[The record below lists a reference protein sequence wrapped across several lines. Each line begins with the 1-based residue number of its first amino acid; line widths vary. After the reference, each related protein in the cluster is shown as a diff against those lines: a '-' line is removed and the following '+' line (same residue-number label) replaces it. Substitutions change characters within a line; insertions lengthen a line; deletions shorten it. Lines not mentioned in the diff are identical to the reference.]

1 MARMTEE
8 KTTEY
13 LWEPADIARRVQL
26 LRRVLQNKPMDE
38 AKLKNLLEVAEE
50 ADQVK
55 LKVLYNAVIKGVNEY
70 NKNSSQIK
78 LKNWKSAEKEL
89 DAYIDVLWAKYIDH
103 ERTFPNLLAVIDY
116 LKLNKWKI
124 AKSRAYEHQKEGKI
138 KPQAN
143 GTYRLSDVEKYAA
156 THLKLSSG
164 KTAAGA
170 LEKYAEEKARVEL
183 DREKEK
189 LKQIQHKNKM
199 ADGLFV
205 PREAFEQ
212 ELAKRAAVIKSDVEN
227 FIRGGAEKTIALVG
241 GDPAKA
247 PALIEYQLDAAAD
260 WLNRY
265 AGDKEFKVPAP
276 AAAAAA
282 AALQDDPEDE
292 DE

>member
-1 MARMTEE
+1 
-8 KTTEY
+8 
-13 LWEPADIARRVQL
+13 
-26 LRRVLQNKPMDE
+26 MDE
-38 AKLKNLLEVAEE
+38 AKLKNLLEIADE

-55 LKVLYNAVIKGVNEY
+55 LKVLYNAVIRGVNEY

-89 DAYIDVLWAKYIDH
+89 DAYIDTLWAKYIDH

-116 LKLNKWKI
+116 LKINNWKI

-143 GTYRLSDVEKYAA
+143 GTFRLSDVEKYAA
-156 THLKLSSG
+156 THLKRSDG
-164 KTAAGA
+164 KTASGS

-183 DREKEK
+183 DKEKEK

-227 FIRGGAEKTIALVG
+227 FIRGGAEKIIALVG

-247 PALIEYQLDAAAD
+247 PALIEHQLDASAD

-276 AAAAAA
+276 VAAAAA
-282 AALQDDPEDE
+282 AALQDDQDDE
-292 DE
+292 DD